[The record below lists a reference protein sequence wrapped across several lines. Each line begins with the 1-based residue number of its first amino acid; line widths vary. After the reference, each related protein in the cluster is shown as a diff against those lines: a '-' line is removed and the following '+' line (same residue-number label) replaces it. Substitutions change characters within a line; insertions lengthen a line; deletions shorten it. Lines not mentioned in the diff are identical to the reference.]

1 MAEQTEG
8 NITIDAS
15 PKEVMAV
22 ILDFDS
28 YPEWAE
34 GMNSTEVLSKD
45 KQGRG
50 KKVRLNVSS
59 LGLSDS
65 LVFDYTYAA
74 ANKGC
79 SWKLVEAKN
88 VKDLEGTY
96 ELDGG
101 GDSTEVTYR
110 LSMTPS
116 IPVPGIVKRQI
127 EKRMLKSA
135 LEGLK
140 RRVEG

>member
-8 NITIDAS
+8 TITIDAS

-22 ILDFDS
+22 ILDFEA

-34 GMNSTEVLSKD
+34 GMNATEVLSKD

-50 KKVRLNVSS
+50 KQVRLDVSS

-65 LVFDYTYAA
+65 LVFDYSYPGGD
-74 ANKGC
+74 KGC
-79 SWKLVEAKN
+79 SWTLVEARN
-88 VKDLEGTY
+88 IKDLEGAY
-96 ELDGG
+96 ELAGD

-110 LSMTPS
+110 LAMTPS

>member
-1 MAEQTEG
+1 MAEQTHG
-8 NITIDAS
+8 DITIAAS
-15 PKEVMAV
+15 PKEIMAV
-22 ILDFDS
+22 ITDFDA

-34 GMNSTEVLSKD
+34 GMKSTEVLKKD
-45 KQGRG
+45 KQGRA
-50 KKVRLNVSS
+50 KQVRFSVSS
-59 LGLSDS
+59 FGLSDT
-65 LVFDYTYAA
+65 LVFEYTYAA
-74 ANKGC
+74 ADKGC

-88 VKDLEGTY
+88 ISDLEGVY

-101 GDSTEVTYR
+101 KGSTEVTYR

-116 IPVPGIVKRQI
+116 IPVPGLVKRQI

-140 RRVEG
+140 KRVES

>member
-8 NITIDAS
+8 SVDIEAT
-15 PKEVMAV
+15 PKEIMAV
-22 ILDFDS
+22 ITDFEA

-34 GMNSTEVLSKD
+34 GMKGAEVLKKD

-50 KKVRLNVSS
+50 KQVKFAVSS
-59 LGLSDS
+59 LGLSDT

-74 ANKGC
+74 GDKGV
-79 SWKLVEAKN
+79 SWDLVEAGN
-88 VKDLEGTY
+88 VKALAGSYAFDGT
-96 ELDGG
+96 GP
-101 GDSTEVTYR
+101 TTVTYK
-110 LSMTPS
+110 LSMEPS
-116 IPVPGIVKRQI
+116 IPLPGLVKRQI